1 MQKQRLQNDKMVE
14 LLTKED
20 IKRILSLRFENDYCT
35 KLGEIPKPSSL
46 KDIGKASKRIV
57 DAIKQKERIAIVGD
71 YDVDGV
77 ISSVILSQFFDDLG
91 VDYSL
96 IIPNRFTDGYGLN
109 PEIVSKLDVHVII
122 TVDNGISAVEAAQ
135 ICKAQG
141 IDLIITD
148 HHTVPSII
156 PEAYAIVNPKQEDCD
171 FPNCEICGAQVAWYL
186 VASLKEELGVEY
198 DLSSFLDLLS
208 IAIMA
213 DMMELVGM
221 NRVMVKKGI
230 VELNRSK
237 RAAFEAIK
245 CYFGKA
251 TLEGDDI
258 SFLIAPLINSSGRME
273 DALFSYEFL
282 KSKNVDDALKK
293 LDYIVSL
300 NEARKEEERVLFEST
315 LPYVQEDENII
326 VAWGEDWHEG
336 IVGIVAS
343 RLSKRFKKPAIVFSI
358 KDGKA
363 KGSARGIGD
372 VDILALIREQEEM
385 LLGFGGHKG
394 AAGVSIDIQNL
405 EVFRTNIIEA
415 SRKIT
420 ADQLGADGDV
430 VGEIAADQIDFE
442 LLEIL
447 ENQEPYGQ
455 KNPKPSFLLRN
466 ILVKVDRLIGK
477 DGQHLK
483 LILQEGSNALE
494 ALFFNYDIKAKQG
507 DRIDILFTISRNDY
521 RGLVTPQLLIKQIV
535 KKS

>member
-1 MQKQRLQNDKMVE
+1 MVS

-20 IKRILSLRFENDYCT
+20 IRKILQSRFENDCCT
-35 KLGEIPKPSSL
+35 RLGEIPKPSSL
-46 KDIGKASKRIV
+46 KDIGRASKRIV
-57 DAIKQKERIAIVGD
+57 QAIREKERIAIVGD

-109 PEIVSKLDVHVII
+109 PEIVAKLDVHVII
-122 TVDNGISAVEAAQ
+122 TVDNGISAIEAAQ
-135 ICKAQG
+135 ICKDQG

-148 HHTVPSII
+148 HHNVPSVL
-156 PEAYAIVNPKQEDCD
+156 PEAYAIVNPKQEDCP
-171 FPNCEICGAQVAWYL
+171 FPHCEICGAQVAWYL
-186 VASLKEELGVEY
+186 VAALKEELGVEY
-198 DLSSFLDLLS
+198 DLSSFLDLLC
-208 IAIMA
+208 IAILA

-221 NRVMVKKGI
+221 NRVMVKKGL

-245 CYFGKA
+245 QYYGKA
-251 TLEGDDI
+251 HLEADDI

-273 DALFSYEFL
+273 DAIFSYEFL
-282 KSKNVDDALKK
+282 KSKNVNEALNQ

-300 NEARKEEERVLFEST
+300 NEARKEEERLLFEST
-315 LPYVQEDENII
+315 LPYVNEESNII
-326 VAWGEDWHEG
+326 VAWGEEWHEG

-358 KDGKA
+358 KDDKA
-363 KGSARGIGD
+363 KGSARGVGD
-372 VDILALIREQEEM
+372 VDILELIRSQEEI
-385 LLGFGGHKG
+385 LLGYGGHKG
-394 AAGVSIDIQNL
+394 AAGVSIEIGHLERFKHNL
-405 EVFRTNIIEA
+405 ELASSRFTKEELEA
-415 SRKIT
+415 DS
-420 ADQLGADGDV
+420 DLL
-430 VGEIAADQIDFE
+430 GEIGADQIDFE

-483 LILQEGSNALE
+483 LILQDGNNALE
-494 ALFFNYDIKAKQG
+494 ALFFNYDMRARQG
-507 DRIDILFTISRNDY
+507 DRIDILFTVSRNDY

-535 KKS
+535 KKY